1 MTDHQDS
8 INLSFNES
16 YVWEH
21 LSLEEKIDA
30 LRDYI
35 QDVLRPALQDMRQE
49 LNAKS
54 TK

>member
-1 MTDHQDS
+1 MSDRQDS
-8 INLSFNES
+8 INLSFNEP

-21 LSLEEKIDA
+21 LSIEQKIDT

-49 LNAKS
+49 LN
-54 TK
+54 TKPKK